1 MVGITSGVYSS
12 ESIDKGQTLDRVLA
26 ALKQRKEHM
35 ASFSIYDDL
44 NNSDAGDHNLR
55 LHLTLETFFD
65 SLDVK
70 KLIKKCL
77 ISDNPQSASKL
88 SLMSGNVMQ
97 AFDFTLQAYIKSGLV
112 ANDFIFQA
120 FIYYLH
126 FPVGN
131 NADELTVKRQLLE
144 RLIACWQDQKYSF
157 VLLEKLFI
165 QVNHNFGILSQN
177 YVVQFLPFLLQ
188 NFDALLLQI
197 LVLTLFCPNEERLV
211 DDGPVLNN
219 EVSGPKLVDLF
230 TPEFC
235 LKVGDTF
242 VKTIKVEENS
252 APAVTQWLRHQQ
264 KSQNTSASGSSSNSN
279 RDPNQLTHLVTQLME
294 KQ

>member
-1 MVGITSGVYSS
+1 MPKPVVGITSGVYSS
-12 ESIDKGQTLDRVLA
+12 ESIDKVQALDRVLA

-44 NNSDAGDHNLR
+44 KNTDDNLR

-65 SLDVK
+65 SLEVK

-77 ISDNPQSASKL
+77 ISDNPQSAAKL

-126 FPVGN
+126 FPNV
-131 NADELTVKRQLLE
+131 NADDELTVKRQLLE

-165 QVNHNFGILSQN
+165 QVFYSVTEISNF
-177 YVVQFLPFLLQ
+177 FD
-188 NFDALLLQI
+188 NFPI
-197 LVLTLFCPNEERLV
+197 F
-211 DDGPVLNN
+211 
-219 EVSGPKLVDLF
+219 F
-230 TPEFC
+230 TEF
-235 LKVGDTF
+235 
-242 VKTIKVEENS
+242 
-252 APAVTQWLRHQQ
+252 
-264 KSQNTSASGSSSNSN
+264 
-279 RDPNQLTHLVTQLME
+279 
-294 KQ
+294 

>member
-1 MVGITSGVYSS
+1 MGITSGVYSS
-12 ESIDKGQTLDRVLA
+12 ESIDQDQALNRVLE

-35 ASFSIYDDL
+35 ASFSIYDNL
-44 NNSDAGDHNLR
+44 SSDRADHNLR

-65 SLDVK
+65 SFDVK

-112 ANDFIFQA
+112 ATDIFEA

-126 FPVGN
+126 FPIRNG
-131 NADELTVKRQLLE
+131 ELKVKRQLLE

-165 QVNHNFGILSQN
+165 QVILN
-177 YVVQFLPFLLQ
+177 
-188 NFDALLLQI
+188 
-197 LVLTLFCPNEERLV
+197 LVWYLI
-211 DDGPVLNN
+211 
-219 EVSGPKLVDLF
+219 
-230 TPEFC
+230 
-235 LKVGDTF
+235 DTF
-242 VKTIKVEENS
+242 WFLDFVDCFTKK
-252 APAVTQWLRHQQ
+252 
-264 KSQNTSASGSSSNSN
+264 K
-279 RDPNQLTHLVTQLME
+279 
-294 KQ
+294 

>member
-1 MVGITSGVYSS
+1 VVGVTSGVYSS

-44 NNSDAGDHNLR
+44 NNSDADDHNLR

-126 FPVGN
+126 FPVSN
-131 NADELTVKRQLLE
+131 NADDLTVKRQLLE

-165 QVNHNFGILSQN
+165 QVLIWR
-177 YVVQFLPFLLQ
+177 
-188 NFDALLLQI
+188 QI
-197 LVLTLFCPNEERLV
+197 LFFPTIFFKLF
-211 DDGPVLNN
+211 
-219 EVSGPKLVDLF
+219 SI
-230 TPEFC
+230 TEF
-235 LKVGDTF
+235 
-242 VKTIKVEENS
+242 
-252 APAVTQWLRHQQ
+252 
-264 KSQNTSASGSSSNSN
+264 
-279 RDPNQLTHLVTQLME
+279 
-294 KQ
+294 

>member
-44 NNSDAGDHNLR
+44 NNSDADDHNLR

-131 NADELTVKRQLLE
+131 NADDLTVKRQLLE

-165 QVNHNFGILSQN
+165 QVLIWR
-177 YVVQFLPFLLQ
+177 
-188 NFDALLLQI
+188 QI
-197 LVLTLFCPNEERLV
+197 LFFPTIFF
-211 DDGPVLNN
+211 
-219 EVSGPKLVDLF
+219 KLSSPF
-230 TPEFC
+230 SITEF
-235 LKVGDTF
+235 
-242 VKTIKVEENS
+242 
-252 APAVTQWLRHQQ
+252 
-264 KSQNTSASGSSSNSN
+264 
-279 RDPNQLTHLVTQLME
+279 
-294 KQ
+294 

>member
-1 MVGITSGVYSS
+1 MPKPVVGITSGVYSS
-12 ESIDKGQTLDRVLA
+12 ESIDKVQALDRVLA

-44 NNSDAGDHNLR
+44 KNNDNLR

-65 SLDVK
+65 SLEVK

-77 ISDNPQSASKL
+77 ISDNPQSAAKL

-126 FPVGN
+126 FPNV
-131 NADELTVKRQLLE
+131 NADDELTVKRQLLE

-165 QVNHNFGILSQN
+165 QV
-177 YVVQFLPFLLQ
+177 YY
-188 NFDALLLQI
+188 
-197 LVLTLFCPNEERLV
+197 
-211 DDGPVLNN
+211 
-219 EVSGPKLVDLF
+219 
-230 TPEFC
+230 
-235 LKVGDTF
+235 
-242 VKTIKVEENS
+242 
-252 APAVTQWLRHQQ
+252 
-264 KSQNTSASGSSSNSN
+264 
-279 RDPNQLTHLVTQLME
+279 LVTVISNFFNEFPIFYRILMHFYF
-294 KQ
+294 KYWC